1 MKDCCIAGLR
11 IGEYLA
17 DSLTGT
23 DLIACLYIDLAQVTI
38 DCQIVTVT
46 DDHRIV
52 VTGHYEYTGHFT
64 VEYRAGISSRCRLDV
79 DTAVVGADVFE
90 FRVLLFA
97 EGTDNGIAS

>member
-64 VEYRAGISSRCRLDV
+64 VEYRAGISSRCRLDI
-79 DTAVVGADVFE
+79 GNG
-90 FRVLLFA
+90 RRPRLLAKSSESFFSA
-97 EGTDNGIAS
+97 LVMA